1 MRTFVGALL
10 IATASAQSGS
20 TTTVTEDI
28 KKAVSDVTNWL
39 LGKTK
44 DNLSTGSDSEEFN
57 LYDSTDTTLGLDFN
71 IALDNTALGV
81 NFV

>member
-10 IATASAQSGS
+10 IAAASAQSS
-20 TTTVTEDI
+20 SNTTVTEDI

-44 DNLSTGSDSEEFN
+44 DNLSTGSDKIEFEP
-57 LYDSTDTTLGLDFN
+57 LYRVGFFGLDFK
-71 IALDNTALGV
+71 ISLDNTALGV

>member
-10 IATASAQSGS
+10 IAAASAQSSS

-39 LGKTK
+39 LGVTK
-44 DNLSTGSDSEEFN
+44 DNLSTGS
-57 LYDSTDTTLGLDFN
+57 
-71 IALDNTALGV
+71 
-81 NFV
+81 